1 MEILTKYQ
9 VAEILQITP
18 DAVHELTRARSQAR
32 HDHPIPFIK
41 VAGKLRFRRVD
52 VERWLDTLAGDA
64 EAFAKLEEVRA

>member
-1 MEILTKYQ
+1 MDILTKYQ

-41 VAGKLRFRRVD
+41 VAGKLRFRKPD
-52 VERWLDTLAGDA
+52 VERWLDRLAGKA
-64 EAFAKLEEVRA
+64 AA